1 MEDLEPTTLL
11 RDLELPVDPRWH
23 DGRLWF
29 SDLRCGRVSNVD
41 PEGHYQVLFTLE
53 GDWPG
58 GLGFLSDGSLL
69 CVSFWKRLLL
79 RLDQGGPATYQDLTA
94 IPVQGINDMTVGPG
108 GRAYVATRKAAGVW
122 PRSPT
127 PEDGIIL
134 VEPGGSSRMVAEG
147 LHHTDGMVI
156 TPDGKTF
163 IVAECAGHRLT
174 AFDIA
179 VDGSLTNR
187 HLFADL
193 GDATPDG
200 IALDA
205 EGAVW
210 VAAPITQEAFRV
222 KQGGEVTHR
231 LQLEKGRKPTSCAL
245 GGPNRKTLFLTTSF
259 LSTPR
264 TTAENPRAG
273 FIETVPVDV
282 PGVGWP

>member
-1 MEDLEPTTLL
+1 
-11 RDLELPVDPRWH
+11 
-23 DGRLWF
+23 
-29 SDLRCGRVSNVD
+29 
-41 PEGHYQVLFTLE
+41 
-53 GDWPG
+53 
-58 GLGFLSDGSLL
+58 
-69 CVSFWKRLLL
+69 
-79 RLDQGGPATYQDLTA
+79 
-94 IPVQGINDMTVGPG
+94 
-108 GRAYVATRKAAGVW
+108 
-122 PRSPT
+122 
-127 PEDGIIL
+127 
-134 VEPGGSSRMVAEG
+134 MVAEG